1 MNPLQPLIDWLVQA
15 ASWVKPL
22 GIPILVLGVFVLAFA
37 ILFGRIIGSW
47 RDKWLVIGAGLIGF
61 GIVFSQA
68 ETIAHA
74 LMR

>member
-1 MNPLQPLIDWLVQA
+1 MNPLQPVIDWLVQA

-22 GIPILVLGVFVLAFA
+22 GMPILVLGVFGFAFA
-37 ILFGRIIGSW
+37 ILFGRIIGAW
-47 RDKWLVIGAGLIGF
+47 RDKWLVIGVALIVF

-68 ETIAHA
+68 ETIAHS